1 MGVRAFNCFA
11 TFVSLISV
19 SEGFLGVFFVKMIA
33 DIFDL
38 HRRDGLRAKQMLTKG
53 VSDSQ
58 KEEVGRGWGNS
69 LLAFP
74 HSLPLLSTLTLI
86 QTWLRTL
93 SSYTFCE
100 K

>member
-1 MGVRAFNCFA
+1 MEVRAFNCFA

-19 SEGFLGVFFVKMIA
+19 SEGFLGIFFVKMIA

-58 KEEVGRGWGNS
+58 KEEVGRGLG
-69 LLAFP
+69 
-74 HSLPLLSTLTLI
+74 
-86 QTWLRTL
+86 Q
-93 SSYTFCE
+93 
-100 K
+100 